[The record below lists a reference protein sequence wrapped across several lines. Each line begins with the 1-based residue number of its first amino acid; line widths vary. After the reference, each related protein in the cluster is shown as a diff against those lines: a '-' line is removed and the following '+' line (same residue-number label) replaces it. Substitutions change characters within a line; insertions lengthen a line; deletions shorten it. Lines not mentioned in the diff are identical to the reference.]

1 MANDYEKFKTNAIAY
16 VVEFAQF
23 AEKHKVYRIVP
34 FGEIDNHM
42 FNHCDKITELAE
54 ELLTEMR
61 KHYNGQIGVGV
72 VASWRD
78 CGFTFNGYDYLT
90 VKLCFIN

>member
-61 KHYNGQIGVGV
+61 KTLQWTDW
-72 VASWRD
+72 SR
-78 CGFTFNGYDYLT
+78 CC
-90 VKLCFIN
+90 CFMERLWFYI

>member
-1 MANDYEKFKTNAIAY
+1 
-16 VVEFAQF
+16 
-23 AEKHKVYRIVP
+23 
-34 FGEIDNHM
+34 M

-90 VKLCFIN
+90 VSVYPIDTNRNGCLVNYNTRN